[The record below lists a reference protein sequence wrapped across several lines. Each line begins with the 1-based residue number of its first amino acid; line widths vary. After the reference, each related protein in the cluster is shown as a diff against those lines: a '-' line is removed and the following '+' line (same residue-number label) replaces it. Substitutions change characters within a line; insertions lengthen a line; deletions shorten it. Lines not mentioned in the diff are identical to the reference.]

1 MQFESSDI
9 SAWIHFFDILKTF
22 RSLHFQVLFLLFES
36 YDHNRFTNLHITF
49 LAIKKAYPVPNH
61 NFKLKL
67 QLKYMY
73 YTWIPRPGLEHSSRA
88 YLAENLLELYL
99 MALEGINTDYI
110 KTAWTVQVWNLI
122 YPPRGNLKS
131 QLD

>member
-1 MQFESSDI
+1 MDSS
-9 SAWIHFFDILKTF
+9 A
-22 RSLHFQVLFLLFES
+22 
-36 YDHNRFTNLHITF
+36 
-49 LAIKKAYPVPNH
+49 
-61 NFKLKL
+61 
-67 QLKYMY
+67 
-73 YTWIPRPGLEHSSRA
+73 GLEHSSRA
-88 YLAENLLELYL
+88 YLAENLLELYF